1 MKKILLTLLLA
12 LPFCMVAKAQDFRVG
27 ITGGYNLSSP
37 SGYKSQSGFHVGVKG
52 ELGLPIV
59 TKGLYMDFGL
69 MLSSHGWKS
78 PGYYYDGNYNP
89 SAGEKPD
96 KPSSGY
102 TSATIRST
110 PGHPAQARECLSCVV
125 PSCCCLPCCS
135 ATRR

>member
-1 MKKILLTLLLA
+1 MYEENSIDIASRPAILH
-12 LPFCMVAKAQDFRVG
+12 
-27 ITGGYNLSSP
+27 GGESTRF
-37 SGYKSQSGFHVGVKG
+37 QSGNNGRLQSQFSKWLQISVRFSCRLKG

-102 TSATIRST
+102 TSDNKS
-110 PGHPAQARECLSCVV
+110 
-125 PSCCCLPCCS
+125 
-135 ATRR
+135 